1 MGDFFRAAVPIIFLI
16 IWVISQVVGE
26 QGKRA
31 KPVKGPQQKPGGR
44 RPPPKGV
51 AQEIEEF
58 LKRAAQQREGG
69 KPAEVQVMRP
79 EPIATDRGPRS
90 AGQQAKG
97 PPRQKP
103 LEPAA
108 VDRAVEVLPSRGDIA
123 ESVKQHLGGDRL
135 GRHAEQLGDEI
146 RDGDEEVQ
154 QRLHKTFDHQVGH
167 LGAQP
172 SKTPT
177 RYSTTRAAPL
187 AASTGGKA
195 TAELIELLLDPQGI
209 RTAILVSEILKRP
222 EHRW

>member
-1 MGDFFRAAVPIIFLI
+1 MFLI

-31 KPVKGPQQKPGGR
+31 KPVKGPQQQPGGR

-79 EPIATDRGPRS
+79 EPVATDRGPRS

-108 VDRAVEVLPSRGDIA
+108 VDRVVEVLPSRGRYCR
-123 ESVKQHLGGDRL
+123 VGQTTL
-135 GRHAEQLGDEI
+135 GRRPI
-146 RDGDEEVQ
+146 
-154 QRLHKTFDHQVGH
+154 
-167 LGAQP
+167 GAAC
-172 SKTPT
+172 
-177 RYSTTRAAPL
+177 RAA
-187 AASTGGKA
+187 G
-195 TAELIELLLDPQGI
+195 
-209 RTAILVSEILKRP
+209 
-222 EHRW
+222 